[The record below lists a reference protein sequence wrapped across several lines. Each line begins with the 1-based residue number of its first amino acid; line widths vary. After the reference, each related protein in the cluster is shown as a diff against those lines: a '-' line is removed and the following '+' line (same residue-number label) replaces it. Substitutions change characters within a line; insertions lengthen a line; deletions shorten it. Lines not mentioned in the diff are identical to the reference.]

1 MANQKQLEE
10 KGYCY
15 PVFSFDYYR
24 VMEKRNGHFLAGSLW
39 DGEGNHDREKEQ
51 KYFREGMNRVKDLFQ
66 EFDGVILSD
75 EQIWKNT
82 YEERAGLWEELKEEG
97 KKGGFAVKIIVY
109 IRRQDY
115 YVSSLWNQSVK
126 TAIRKEISQM
136 TFEEYLQNIP
146 PAEQLDYDTKLKSIT
161 DVLGKE
167 NVTVRVFEREK
178 FKECSLYADFLQ
190 CVGLTFT
197 DDFEVEID
205 VRNSSLMGNSH
216 EIKRVLN
223 SIPQMGEMEM
233 NNFFRKI
240 LYECSDISRELY
252 PCSMFSREETEEFL
266 AKYEEGNRRVL
277 LEYFGSEGW
286 DTLFDEQISDK
297 EKWQRDNP
305 YMEDDIIRF
314 MGMSVVMLKQD
325 IRALKKEV
333 AEVSKIAKYLHKL
346 RHPFSFKNKEG

>member
-1 MANQKQLEE
+1 M
-10 KGYCY
+10 
-15 PVFSFDYYR
+15 
-24 VMEKRNGHFLAGSLW
+24 
-39 DGEGNHDREKEQ
+39 
-51 KYFREGMNRVKDLFQ
+51 
-66 EFDGVILSD
+66 
-75 EQIWKNT
+75 
-82 YEERAGLWEELKEEG
+82 
-97 KKGGFAVKIIVY
+97 
-109 IRRQDY
+109 
-115 YVSSLWNQSVK
+115 NQSVK

-178 FKECSLYADFLQ
+178 FKEGSLYADFLQ

-333 AEVSKIAKYLHKL
+333 AEVSKITKYLHKL
-346 RHPFSFKNKEG
+346 RHPFSLKNKEG